1 MRLHVMRSRF
11 SKITVAIAA
20 LLALVGT
27 GVSVTACGTSTAN
40 SGKRVVVLGFD
51 GMDYELTNRLMA
63 EGRMPN
69 FARLAERGTFSP
81 LGTSIPPQSPV
92 AWSSFITGKDPGGHG
107 IFDFIHRDPATMIPY
122 LSTTRTEQGDAVL
135 KIGKWQI
142 PGSGST
148 ELLRQGQAFWEVLED
163 RGISTTVM
171 RMPAN
176 FPPSGTASH
185 ELSGMGTPDL
195 TGSYGTFLFYTAD
208 RRPFAG
214 KKISGGKVIEAAVRD
229 NTFVGRLYGP
239 DNPFLVEPE
248 KVKTEFTVYLDP
260 DRPAAK
266 IVVGDDTQEL
276 ILEQG
281 EWSDWTPVEFD
292 LIPTQTMRGMCR
304 FYLKE
309 VRPVFQLYV
318 TPINFDP
325 ESPEA
330 PISTPS
336 SFAAEL
342 AEATGPFYTQGMP
355 EDTKALTG
363 GVFSRREF
371 LDQAA
376 ITGDEIIEQY
386 HWVLDQFEDGLLFYY
401 FGNLDQVSHM
411 MWRPMDP
418 DHPAY
423 DPESDPE
430 FASVIPEIY
439 VQMDAVVGYTLDRI
453 DDDTTLVVMSDHGFA
468 SWRRSFHLNTWLLEN
483 GYLALKQG
491 AKRDA
496 SGFFSG
502 VDWART
508 RAYGLGINGLY
519 INLRGRERN
528 GVVAQSER
536 EAITSE
542 IAEKLLATVD
552 PATGKPAVTKVY
564 DREVYRDRENIE
576 LAPDLLVG
584 YAKGVR
590 GSNESALG
598 GLTEEVFADNEDQ
611 WNGDHC
617 MDHETVP
624 GILLTNRP
632 LAKSATALDN
642 LAEAILGEFGIDE
655 FPIPTDG

>member
-1 MRLHVMRSRF
+1 METRRF
-11 SKITVAIAA
+11 KITVAIAS
-20 LLALVGT
+20 LLTLVGAAALM
-27 GVSVTACGTSTAN
+27 TACGTTTATP
-40 SGKRVVVLGFD
+40 GKRVIVLGFD
-51 GMDYELTNRLMA
+51 GMDYDLTKRLMA
-63 EGRMPN
+63 EGRMPH
-69 FARLAERGTFSP
+69 FSRLAREGTFGP

-107 IFDFIHRDPATMIPY
+107 IFDFVHRDPATMIPY
-122 LSTTRTEQGDAVL
+122 LSTTRTEQGDPM
-135 KIGKWQI
+135 IEFGKWQI
-142 PGSGST
+142 PGSGTT
-148 ELLRQGQAFWEVLED
+148 ELLRKGQAFWEVLENQ
-163 RGISTTVM
+163 GISTTVM
-171 RMPAN
+171 RIPAN
-176 FPPSGTASH
+176 FPPSGTASY

-248 KVKTEFTVYLDP
+248 KVKKEFTVFLDP
-260 DRPAAK
+260 DRTAAK
-266 IVVGDDTQEL
+266 IVIGDDDGEL

-281 EWSDWTPVEFD
+281 EWSDWTAVEFD

-309 VRPVFQLYV
+309 VRPVFQLYI

-325 ESPEA
+325 HSPEA
-330 PISTPS
+330 PISTPI

-342 AEATGPFYTQGMP
+342 AEANGSFYTQGMP

-376 ITGDEIIEQY
+376 ITGDEIIKQY
-386 HWVLDQFEDGLLFYY
+386 HWVLDRFEGGLLFYY
-401 FGNLDQVSHM
+401 FGNLDQISHM
-411 MWRPMDP
+411 LWRPMDP

-430 FASVIPEIY
+430 FADVIPAIY
-439 VQMDAVVGYTLDRI
+439 EQMDAVVGYTLDRI
-453 DDDTTLVVMSDHGFA
+453 DDDTTLVVMSDHGFT
-468 SWRRSFHLNTWLLEN
+468 SWRRAFHLNTWLLEN
-483 GYLALKQG
+483 GYLALKSG

-502 VDWART
+502 VDWSRT

-528 GVVAQSER
+528 GIVAHAER
-536 EAITSE
+536 QALISE

-552 PATGKPAVTKVY
+552 DVTGTPAVTKVY
-564 DREVYRDRENIE
+564 DREKIYKNHENIE

-598 GLTEEVFADNEDQ
+598 GLTEKVLTDNADE
-611 WNGDHC
+611 WSGDHC
-617 MDHETVP
+617 MDHEAVP

-632 LAKSATALDN
+632 LTRSATALDN
-642 LAEAILGEFGIDE
+642 LAAAILGEFGVEE
-655 FPIPTDG
+655 FPTDG